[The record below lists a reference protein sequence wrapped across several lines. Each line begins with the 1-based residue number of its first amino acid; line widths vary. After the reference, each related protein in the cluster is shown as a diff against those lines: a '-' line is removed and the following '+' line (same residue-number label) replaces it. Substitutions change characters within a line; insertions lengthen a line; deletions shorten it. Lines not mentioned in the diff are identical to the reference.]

1 MSRQAL
7 WRASLTLVAGSVL
20 AQALPLLLGPWIT
33 RLYSPEAF
41 GRFSLLWTVALNLAV
56 VGCARYEFAL
66 PLARDEG
73 AALRLAS
80 VCARMLLLSTGL
92 AAVVG
97 AAWALWAQEPLAW
110 ALPLA
115 VFASALVQALTMWAT
130 RAQAF
135 GVLSASRVLQHG
147 GGALLQVLFG
157 LAAWGVVGLWWG
169 PVAAAALA
177 ALALAWTVRPAAG
190 WRAVARVP
198 ADAWRG
204 AMREHRDFPLLNT
217 PHAFASAAQDTLA
230 LLLIAAWVGDASA
243 GLWALALRYL
253 KAPATLVGGA
263 VSSALYPQLV
273 GAATPEEGRQHVR
286 HTVRVLLVLAV
297 GWTGVLMV
305 AGPLLFAWVFGE
317 PWREAGELA
326 RALGPYLALHFVASP
341 LGVVTMAWNG
351 QAWALKLA
359 LVGQALFVGG
369 LALGLS
375 WGGLVGGGWG
385 VSAAMLGYFGYYLLA
400 LWRWPVPPP
409 SRPPQP

>member
-1 MSRQAL
+1 MSRGAL

-20 AQALPLLLGPWIT
+20 AQALPLLLGPWIA

-41 GRFSLLWTVALNLAV
+41 GRFSLLWTVALNIAV

-66 PLARDEG
+66 PLARDDG

-92 AAVVG
+92 AAAVG
-97 AAWALWAQEPLAW
+97 AAWALWGHEPLAW
-110 ALPLA
+110 ALPLG

-147 GGALLQVLFG
+147 GGAVLQVLLG
-157 LAAWGVVGLWWG
+157 LAAWGVAGLWWG
-169 PVAAAALA
+169 PVAAAVLA
-177 ALALAWTVRPAAG
+177 ALALAWAVKPASG
-190 WRAVARVP
+190 WASVARVP
-198 ADAWRG
+198 SDQWRG

-263 VSSALYPQLV
+263 VSSALYPQLTQ
-273 GAATPEEGRQHVR
+273 AATPDEGRR
-286 HTVRVLLVLAV
+286 HLRHAVRVLLALGV
-297 GWTGVLMV
+297 GWAGVLMAV
-305 AGPLLFAWVFGE
+305 GPALFAWAFGE

-326 RALGPYLALHFVASP
+326 RALAPYLALHFVASP
-341 LGVVTMAWNG
+341 LAVVTMAWQA
-351 QAWALKLA
+351 QAWALRLA
-359 LVGQALFVGG
+359 VVGQVAFVAGLAGG
-369 LALGLS
+369 LALG
-375 WGGLVGGGWG
+375 GLVGAGWG
-385 VSAAMLGYFGYYLLA
+385 VSAAMLGYFGYYLVA
-400 LWRWPVPPP
+400 LWRWPLNALARTQ
-409 SRPPQP
+409 S

>member
-1 MSRQAL
+1 MSRSAL

-20 AQALPLLLGPWIT
+20 AQALPLLLGPWIA

-41 GRFSLLWTVALNLAV
+41 GRFSLLWTVALNIAV

-80 VCARMLLLSTGL
+80 VCARMLLVSTGL
-92 AAVVG
+92 AAALG
-97 AAWALWAQEPLAW
+97 AVWALWAHEPLAW

-115 VFASALVQALTMWAT
+115 VLASALVQALTMWAT

-147 GGALLQVLFG
+147 GGAVMQVLFG
-157 LAAWGVVGLWWG
+157 LTAWGVAGLWWG
-169 PVAAAALA
+169 PVVAAALA

-190 WRAVARVP
+190 WAAVGRVP
-198 ADAWRG
+198 ANEWRG

-230 LLLIAAWVGDASA
+230 LLLIVAWAGDASA

-263 VSSALYPQLV
+263 VSSALYPQLTQ
-273 GAATPEEGRQHVR
+273 AATPDEGRR
-286 HTVRVLLVLAV
+286 HLRRTVRVLLALGLGWAGLLAV
-297 GWTGVLMV
+297 L
-305 AGPLLFAWVFGE
+305 GPALFAWAFGE
-317 PWREAGELA
+317 PWRQAGELA
-326 RALGPYLALHFVASP
+326 RALAPYLAMHFVASP

-359 LVGQALFVGG
+359 LVGQGVFVGALAAG
-369 LALGLS
+369 LA
-375 WGGLVGGGWG
+375 WGGLVGAGWA

-400 LWRWPVPPP
+400 LWRWPVPA
-409 SRPPQP
+409 RP